1 MRIAL
6 TGTPGTGKTT
16 ISTALRERYGLTII
30 DVNEIVRAHQ
40 YVDAFDDR
48 RNCLI
53 VNLTALRAH
62 RFQRNSILEGHLSHH
77 LDVDRVIV
85 LRTDPTTLER
95 RLLCRGFSHEKAKEN
110 VEAEILDVI
119 LIEAI
124 ALHDDRV
131 YELDSTG
138 ALDETAQRAWEIT
151 QGQNLERF
159 VPGHIDWVARYYDA

>member
-16 ISTALRERYGLTII
+16 VSRALRERYGLTII
-30 DVNEIVRAHQ
+30 DVNEIVRAHH

-138 ALDETAQRAWEIT
+138 ALDDTAQRAWEIT
-151 QGQNLERF
+151 QGQNLQRF
-159 VPGHIDWVARYYDA
+159 VPGHIDWAARYYDA